1 MNFLDKQSMLFTE
14 TADTLSK
21 MARETLVVAR
31 LPSFQIPAAVE
42 VLTLGTYSR
51 LPSIIREKIVP
62 PDPVSQSEKKA
73 TLLRL
78 NQIIQQRL
86 VTSVLPTHMRN
97 LEVINGRVIFR
108 VENEFEL
115 TLTVMGDALSM
126 PWRVLKVSI
135 LVTDKDA
142 AAGNQL
148 VNPGQLHNIQE
159 FLQQRMYENNRPLV
173 DAYNV
178 LHASCLQIQMNVL
191 HTQAVRLIRER
202 LKEFLWIDD
211 FQTGVKL
218 TTSYWRQNQ
227 SGRIAG
233 PGMKLVIQVDSQDS
247 RKPLQVTHI
256 PEIELDND
264 RHAPATMKSD
274 HLSFE
279 RLLIQTTHERSKA
292 HLMKLQKTLSEN
304 KIEDTSLSGCPP
316 VLEITLLEPCM
327 LSEKLLISVDT
338 LTGLFM
344 AHVPQFDDCPL
355 TAKFGHVVSE
365 PTKLTSWLQDL
376 RTWILKQRCKK
387 TVEFLPVQ
395 VQESLPSLPD
405 TPSVMDGPEP
415 RLFFHFSKHHNHYL
429 MLKINAPANSSEIS
443 FGYSFMAVDRVSFD
457 GKKSLSDASNAF
469 ENEIPRSFVRVASC
483 VELDTK
489 SLLNKTASIF
499 NETAGKRK
507 GLDTQSSPN
516 KKTKYTGFFIPDLA
530 FIISFCEEKL
540 SYGCL
545 SSELQKKNI
554 CHQVRVG
561 PEPSHSHMIELV
573 EFPPRVLYPTSRLR
587 KDLLTSTI
595 RLQGKGNKIWT
606 VSLCFCNCP
615 IQTLAPKESGPRR
628 TVYLMYDFANGSRAS
643 AVQMVDELLE
653 DWSAIERLYSV
664 ISDFG
669 VVAQQFKQLVDI
681 RSFTY
686 KKLFLSY
693 GPDKSYS
700 VAIHWKSMEKR
711 FQLNFGI
718 TGQEAKNS
726 NPHVLVASQIQHEFN
741 EHKSIAT
748 LIQTL
753 TTTFE
758 PLQAILQ
765 LNSITLL
772 GAITSRPQVP
782 VQSFTVVP
790 QTSTHIRL
798 VYRNV
803 HCLDITIQSD
813 GLISIRD
820 GAFTIFDTTKC
831 EDLTAITG
839 LKGFLNKF
847 VDRNAALLRRPSQA
861 DEDNP
866 SSPQE
871 NHDIYMFS
879 AQMKTSSPSTD
890 SSLARMHPSL
900 SSNPNTPASPHTS
913 ILPQVGYGASPGFIA
928 SSPMPGHPSIPT
940 PSPSIPQ
947 PSLPEQS
954 PAMFSVNSPA
964 NQMHAPS
971 PSFMPTPSPGTHMPS
986 PATAYMP
993 THEHPVSSP
1002 FHGNLHSP
1010 APVGWPGS
1018 PSISRPSPRPTT
1030 SAQSPGSSQGPP
1042 IGQSP
1047 QTGQYNVSR
1056 GQLTPRFGGAIIPTI
1071 MTSGGFLAMCAPGPL
1086 LEPSSTG
1093 SYSIHQYNSVSQTLS
1108 PLERFLGCVYLRG
1121 NLSFALR
1128 QASKDESFAVIQSQ
1142 EPGVIQFK
1150 SVHHEMQFK
1159 ITLDQNTMQSLH
1171 FNIFPASEQFKNPW
1185 TPEDLQTLEK
1195 FLEVKVLCAPYKPNA
1210 FNSITRLLNVP
1221 FEVLKDCIHLMKLE
1235 LVSNTILSDLLGTI

>member
-1 MNFLDKQSMLFTE
+1 MLFTE
-14 TADTLSK
+14 TADTLAK
-21 MARETLVVAR
+21 MSRETLVVAR

-42 VLTLGTYSR
+42 VLTSGTYSR
-51 LPSIIREKIVP
+51 LPSCIREKIVP
-62 PDPVSQSEKKA
+62 PDPISPLEKRA

-115 TLTVMGDALSM
+115 SLTLMGDAVNI
-126 PWRVLKVSI
+126 PWRVLKVAI
-135 LVTDKDA
+135 LVSDKDA
-142 AAGNQL
+142 GTGNQL
-148 VNPGQLHNIQE
+148 VSPAQLDNLQA
-159 FLQQRMYENNRPLV
+159 FLQQRMLENTKPLV

-178 LHASCLQIQMNVL
+178 LHAFCLQIQMNVL
-191 HTQAVRLIRER
+191 HAQAVRLIRDR
-202 LKEFLWIDD
+202 LKDFLWIDEY
-211 FQTGVKL
+211 QPGSKL

-233 PGMKLVIQVDSQDS
+233 PGMKLIIQVDAQDS
-247 RKPLQVTHI
+247 RKPLQISHI
-256 PEIELDND
+256 PDMDDQGEKQE
-264 RHAPATMKSD
+264 TMKSD

-279 RLLIQTTHERSKA
+279 RLLIQTTHERSKSS
-292 HLMKLQKTLSEN
+292 LLKLQKNLSDN
-304 KIEDTSLSGCPP
+304 KIEDTVLSGCPP
-316 VLEITLLEPCM
+316 ILEITLLDPCM
-327 LSEKLLISVDT
+327 SSEKLLISVDT

-344 AHVPQFDDCPL
+344 SHIPQFEECR
-355 TAKFGHVVSE
+355 
-365 PTKLTSWLQDL
+365 LTSKFPLVVNEPAKLKSWMQDM
-376 RTWILKQRCKK
+376 RTWILKQRCRK
-387 TVEFLPVQ
+387 TVEFLPVH

-405 TPSVMDGPEP
+405 TTSIIDCPEP
-415 RLFFHFSKHHNHYL
+415 KLFFHFSKHHNYYL
-429 MLKINAPANSSEIS
+429 MVKINAPSDSSDIS
-443 FGYSFMAVDRVSFD
+443 FHYSFMSVERVSFD
-457 GKKSLSDASNAF
+457 GKKSLSDVPNSY
-469 ENEIPRSFVRVASC
+469 ENEFPKSFVKVSSC

-489 SLLNKTASIF
+489 SLLNKNSSSF
-499 NETAGKRK
+499 NECTGKRK
-507 GLDTQSSPN
+507 NIDSGSTTS
-516 KKTKYTGFFIPDLA
+516 KKMKYTGFFIPDLA

-561 PEPSHSHMIELV
+561 PEPSYSHMIELV

-587 KDLLTSTI
+587 RDLLTSTI

-615 IQTLAPKESGPRR
+615 IETQSPKESGPRR

-653 DWSAIERLYSV
+653 DWSAIETLYGV
-664 ISDFG
+664 ICDFEH
-669 VVAQQFKQLVDI
+669 VAEKYRDLVDI

-693 GPDKSYS
+693 GPDKCYS

-711 FQLNFGI
+711 FQLNFGV

-726 NPHVLVASQIQHEFN
+726 NPHVLVATQIQHEFN

-772 GAITSRPQVP
+772 GAIISRPQVP

-790 QTSTHIRL
+790 QTSSHVRL

-820 GAFTIFDTTKC
+820 GAFTTFDNVKC

-839 LKGFLNKF
+839 LKTFLNKF
-847 VDRNAALLRRPSQA
+847 VDKNAALLRRPSQA
-861 DEDNP
+861 DEENP
-866 SSPQE
+866 TSPQE
-871 NHDIYMFS
+871 NSDIYMFS
-879 AQMKTSSPSTD
+879 GQMKTSSPSTD
-890 SSLARMHPSL
+890 VATLSRMHPSL

-913 ILPQVGYGASPGFIA
+913 ILPQVGYGASPGGFMA
-928 SSPMPGHPSIPT
+928 SSPMTHPNLPT

-947 PSLPEQS
+947 PSIPEQS

-964 NQMHAPS
+964 NPMHAPS
-971 PSFMPTPSPGTHMPS
+971 PSSFMPTPSPGPTTHMPS
-986 PATAYMP
+986 PAASYMP
-993 THEHPVSSP
+993 SHDHPVNSP
-1002 FHGNLHSP
+1002 FHGNIHSP
-1010 APVGWPGS
+1010 AAGGWPGS
-1018 PSISRPSPRPTT
+1018 PSIPRPSPRPTT

-1042 IGQSP
+1042 PPVGHSP
-1047 QTGQYNVSR
+1047 QTPNSVHPSVPSQVNPQYSSSR
-1056 GQLTPRFGGAIIPTI
+1056 QQMTTRFGAAIIPTI
-1071 MTSGGFLAMCAPGPL
+1071 MTTKGFQAMCAPGPL
-1086 LEPSSTG
+1086 LEPNPP
-1093 SYSIHQYNSVSQTLS
+1093 YSPHQYNSLSQTLS
-1108 PLERFLGCVYLRG
+1108 PLDRFLGCVYLRG

-1128 QASKDESFAVIQSQ
+1128 QASRDES
-1142 EPGVIQFK
+1142 
-1150 SVHHEMQFK
+1150 
-1159 ITLDQNTMQSLH
+1159 
-1171 FNIFPASEQFKNPW
+1171 
-1185 TPEDLQTLEK
+1185 
-1195 FLEVKVLCAPYKPNA
+1195 
-1210 FNSITRLLNVP
+1210 
-1221 FEVLKDCIHLMKLE
+1221 
-1235 LVSNTILSDLLGTI
+1235 VSFF